1 MKAAPWRIPVALGDR
16 AYPVVVGSG
25 VLKSAGRFHR
35 ELGLGPA
42 FVVTEPEVAN
52 PHASSLIDSLRQADI
67 PVRSVIEV
75 PSGEPAKTFASFERL
90 IEQLLTAAVRRDC
103 TVYAVGGGCVGDL
116 AGFAAGT
123 VLRGV
128 ALVQAPTTLLAQ
140 VDSSVGGKTAINT
153 RAGKNL
159 LGVFH
164 HPRIVLADIA
174 ALRTLPLRELRAGY
188 GEVAKYGLLGDAG
201 LFTWLEHHG
210 QAVLDGDE
218 AARTTAVARCC
229 RIKAQVVAEDEREH
243 GRRALL
249 NLGHTFGHALEV
261 EAGMDGTLRHG
272 EAVAA
277 GCVLAF
283 RFSEQC
289 GYAPAGTADRVARHL
304 AAVGLPTSP
313 RQALGR
319 PWPAAAALRQMRS
332 DKKIRSD
339 GKLPLILAR
348 AVGEAF
354 LAPDCSPDDLVRF
367 LHAEEAR

>member
-1 MKAAPWRIPVALGDR
+1 MKTDPCRIPVPLGDR
-16 AYPVVVGSG
+16 AYEVVVGPG
-25 VLKSAGRFHR
+25 VLAAAGQFHH
-35 ELGLGPA
+35 ELDLGPA
-42 FVVTEPEVAN
+42 FVVTEPGVAES
-52 PHASSLIDSLRQADI
+52 HAAILIRSLQQEGV

-75 PSGEPAKTFASFERL
+75 PSGETAKTLASFERL
-90 IEQLLTAAVRRDC
+90 VEQLLAAAIRRDC

-164 HPRIVLADIA
+164 QPRRVLADIA
-174 ALRTLPLRELRAGY
+174 ALRTLPPRELRAGY
-188 GEVAKYGLLGDAG
+188 GEVAKYGLLGDAE
-201 LFTWLEHHG
+201 LFTWLEHH
-210 QAVLDGDE
+210 AEALLHGDE
-218 AARTTAVARCC
+218 AARTKAVAHCC
-229 RIKAQVVAEDEREH
+229 RIKAGIVVEDEREQ

-249 NLGHTFGHALEV
+249 NLGHTFGHALET
-261 EAGMDGTLRHG
+261 EAGLDGTLRHG
-272 EAVAA
+272 EAVAV

-304 AAVGLPTSP
+304 AAVGLPTSS

-319 PWPAAAALRQMRS
+319 TWPAATALRQMQS
-332 DKKIRSD
+332 DKKIRST
-339 GKLPLILAR
+339 GRLPLILAR
-348 AVGEAF
+348 AIGEAF
-354 LAPDCSPDDLVRF
+354 LASDCSRSDIADF
-367 LHAEEAR
+367 LRAEEAR